1 MSSAEP
7 ALIRLTSRCNSGCA
21 HCPVA
26 DVRDLPDLTLEEAS
40 AQLQA
45 GRDAGATHAI
55 FQRGEATL
63 HRGVVKLVRHARA
76 LGYEQVTLETNGRL
90 LAYPEY
96 VDKLVRAGLTDVA
109 QSVFAHTAPLHD
121 AIDGTEGAHAQ
132 AVAGLARVLGSPL
145 RLEVRVPVVRRN
157 FALLPDIVS
166 VLRHAGVQ
174 RVTFE
179 LPRPVKVG
187 PAWQVDA
194 LARLDV
200 VSPFV
205 REALERAEGLGM
217 EARTIGFP
225 LCQLGPTG
233 TLHAVVDAR
242 STGPA
247 AAICASCSARERCPR
262 TWASYQ
268 LTFGTWELRPLP
280 AASR

>member
-1 MSSAEP
+1 MSAPEP
-7 ALIRLTSRCNSGCA
+7 ALIRLTSRCNSGCG

-26 DVRDLPDLTLEEAS
+26 DLRELPDLSLEEAA

-45 GRDAGATHAI
+45 GREAGATHAV

-63 HRGVVKLVRHARA
+63 HRGVVKLVRQARE
-76 LGYEQVTLETNGRL
+76 LGYEQVTLETNGRM

-96 VDKLVRAGLTDVA
+96 VEKLVRAGLTDVA
-109 QSVFAHTAPLHD
+109 QSVFAHVAPLHD
-121 AIDGTEGAHAQ
+121 AIDGTEGAHVQ
-132 AVAGLARVLGSPL
+132 AMVGLARVLASSL

-157 FALLPDIVS
+157 FAVLSDIVA
-166 VLRHAGVQ
+166 VLRHVGV
-174 RVTFE
+174 RRITFE

-187 PAWQVDA
+187 PAWQVEA

-200 VSPFV
+200 ISPFV
-205 REALERAEGLGM
+205 REAIERAEGLGM

-225 LCQLGPTG
+225 LCQLGPEG
-233 TLHAVVDAR
+233 AAHAMVGPR
-242 STGPA
+242 STGPK
-247 AAICASCSARERCPR
+247 AAICSDCAVRETCPR

-280 AASR
+280 ADAR